1 MLVVMA
7 PIRTKP
13 EGNNLLADGWNVF
26 DPSDDN
32 MLEAWALFC
41 VAVAGKSAKTTIR
54 ALNSFLSDRGNK
66 SPFHYVDILESL
78 GILEKEL
85 RKHRV
90 GQYKKLVK
98 AYTML
103 VMLNPSQLRTCS
115 VEQLE
120 AIPGIG
126 PKTSRF
132 FVQSTRENTR
142 YAVLDTHVLAWLREL
157 GHDVPKSTPT
167 KKNYA
172 KVEALYLQIADQ
184 LGLSPRDLDAQIWL
198 SRAKI

>member
-1 MLVVMA
+1 MA
-7 PIRTKP
+7 PTPTRP
-13 EGNNLLADGWNVF
+13 EGNNLLVDGWNVF
-26 DPSDDN
+26 DPSDNN

-54 ALNSFLSDRGNK
+54 AMNNFLADRGNK

-90 GQYKKLVK
+90 GQYTKLVK

-103 VMLNPSQLRTCS
+103 VMLKPEQLRTWT
-115 VEQLE
+115 VEQFE
-120 AIPGIG
+120 QIPGIG

-142 YAVLDTHVLAWLREL
+142 YAVLDTHVLAWLREQ

-172 KVEALYLQIADQ
+172 KIEALYLQIADE
-184 LGLSPRDLDAQIWL
+184 LGLSPRELDAQIWV
-198 SRAKI
+198 SRAKL

>member
-1 MLVVMA
+1 MVIV
-7 PIRTKP
+7 RTKP
-13 EGNNLLADGWNVF
+13 QGNNLLADGWNVF

-41 VAVAGKSAKTTIR
+41 IAVAGKSAKTTIR
-54 ALNSFLSDRGNK
+54 AINSFLSERLEDE
-66 SPFHYVDILESL
+66 SPFAYVHRLACS
-78 GILEKEL
+78 GKL
-85 RKHRV
+85 RSTLKVHRV
-90 GQYKKLVK
+90 GQYNKLVK
-98 AYTML
+98 AYCML
-103 VMLNPSQLRTCS
+103 CSFS
-115 VEQLE
+115 VELLRNCHVDDLE
-120 AIPGIG
+120 TIPGVG

-142 YAVLDTHVLAWLREL
+142 YAVLDTHVLAWLREQ
-157 GHDVPKSTPT
+157 GYDVPKSTPT

-172 KVEALYLQIADQ
+172 KIEALYLQIADK